1 MKTTRMASA
10 DIPSPIPR
18 LLNVEELLSRE
29 SHFLFGPRQT
39 GKTFL
44 ARRILKNARFYDLLD
59 SSVYLALTKTP
70 AESPRKSRRKMHR
83 RYR

>member
-1 MKTTRMASA
+1 MTMKTTRMASA

-18 LLNVEELLSRE
+18 LLNVEELLSRK

-44 ARRILKNARFYDLLD
+44 ARRMLKNVRFYDLH
-59 SSVYLALTKTP
+59 
-70 AESPRKSRRKMHR
+70 SPG
-83 RYR
+83 